1 MYWRRATA
9 DILPECLVQKILSYL
24 SFQEA
29 AQMSILSK
37 TWLQAWLAQAN
48 LEFRVHRCNDF
59 ETVDKVLVRYR
70 DRKIPIDE
78 FKFWNFSDFN
88 SSQISA
94 LIHKWLGIAHQNG
107 VKHLVYRDLS
117 ISRSFYEE
125 HKGVDVIRAPAHVV
139 STEYKGDKVPELKI
153 ATDQSNRLNN
163 SKTIPHCSN
172 LILNAEWFSKLR
184 FLLLNSTSW
193 SQVSLYFDRC
203 NKINM
208 KGLQLHHCV
217 PAAQMEHF
225 CGCFAMELSS

>member
-9 DILPECLVQKILSYL
+9 DILPECLVQKILSCL

-37 TWLQAWLAQAN
+37 TWLQAWLAHAN

-94 LIHKWLGIAHQNG
+94 LIHKWLGIAHQNC
-107 VKHLVYRDLS
+107 VKYLLYRDLS
-117 ISRSFYEE
+117 FSRSFYEE

-139 STEYKGDKVPELKI
+139 SIEYKGDKVPELKI

-193 SQVSLYFDRC
+193 SQVSLYFYQC
-203 NKINM
+203 GEINV
-208 KGLQLHHCV
+208 KDLQLDHRV
-217 PAAQMEHF
+217 DIP
-225 CGCFAMELSS
+225 